1 MKRQPVLSV
10 GALAKAT
17 GTKAET
23 IRWYEQIGLL
33 LKPART
39 AGNYRSYGAADVS
52 RLSFIRRSRDL
63 GFTIEEI
70 RALLSLADQRDRDC
84 DEVDRIARTH
94 LAAIEQKIADLT
106 AMSGELRT
114 VIGQCR
120 GRRIAECRII
130 EALAPATKAS
140 QGVGIHRR

>member
-10 GALAKAT
+10 GALGKAT

-33 LKPART
+33 PKPERT
-39 AGNYRSYGAADVS
+39 AGNYRSYSAADVS

-63 GFTIEEI
+63 GFTIDEI
-70 RALLSLADQRDRDC
+70 RTLLSLADQRDRDC
-84 DEVDRIARTH
+84 VEVDRIARAH
-94 LAAIEQKIADLT
+94 LAAIEQKITDLT
-106 AMSGELRT
+106 AMSGELRI
-114 VIGQCR
+114 VIGHCR

-130 EALAPATKAS
+130 EALAPPMKAS
-140 QGVGIHRR
+140 RA

>member
-1 MKRQPVLSV
+1 MRRQPALSV

-23 IRWYEQIGLL
+23 IRWYEQIRLL
-33 LKPART
+33 PEPART
-39 AGNYRSYGAADVS
+39 AGNYRSYSAADVG

-63 GFTIEEI
+63 GFTIDEI
-70 RALLSLADQRDRDC
+70 RTLLSLADQRDGDC
-84 DEVDRIARTH
+84 DEVDRIARAH
-94 LAAIEQKIADLT
+94 LAEVERKIADLT
-106 AMSGELRT
+106 ALSGELRT

-130 EALAPATKAS
+130 EALAPASKPS
-140 QGVGIHRR
+140 RRAELPKR